1 MDNEK
6 PLPLPLSGDE
16 VRAGIM
22 AKIEESLSR
31 SCHLK
36 FDNAYTKVKAKIRIE
51 LELDDYGRAVLDN
64 HEVAVTQEV
73 EGLESADTRQ
83 AEANIT
89 MEPVPPNVFRTSTGQ
104 AVPVQVKSGKKTE
117 IKHVQYSPRKVG
129 P

>member
-1 MDNEK
+1 MENER
-6 PLPLPLSGDE
+6 PLPLPLSGSEGKD
-16 VRAGIM
+16 GIM

-36 FDNAYTKVKAKIRIE
+36 FHNAYTKVMAKIRIE
-51 LELDDYGRAVLDN
+51 LQLDDYGRAVADN

-73 EGLESADTRQ
+73 EGLQGEETRQ
-83 AEANIT
+83 VEANIT

-104 AVPVQVKSGKKTE
+104 PVPVQVKTGKKTE
-117 IKHVQYSPRKVG
+117 IKHVQYSPRKVT

>member
-1 MDNEK
+1 MENEK

-22 AKIEESLSR
+22 AKIEESLSK

-51 LELDDYGRAVLDN
+51 LELDDYGRAVVDN

-73 EGLESADTRQ
+73 EGLEPTDMRQ

-104 AVPVQVKSGKKTE
+104 AVPVAVKSGKKTE
-117 IKHVQYSPRKVG
+117 IKHVQYSPRKVA